1 MPFSHSI
8 FKSEITLI
16 VLLKI
21 FQRKIVKQYITII
34 FKKTTEIIVNRNYC
48 HLIIKCTQTCF
59 AQYGQDYARKKLIKG
74 YVFY

>member
-8 FKSEITLI
+8 FKSEIILT

-21 FQRKIVKQYITII
+21 FERKTVKQYITII
-34 FKKTTEIIVNRNYC
+34 FKKTTKIIQQNVNRNYC

-59 AQYGQDYARKKLIKG
+59 AQYGQDYARKK
-74 YVFY
+74 